1 MFSSAKMSLT
11 DREAEILKRI
21 REGVNSPT
29 SLASDLGITQSG
41 ATQAL
46 QKMEKKGILTRTKIG
61 RNVLYR
67 PVEDENTPRKTKE
80 LEEDLELIRESYHSL
95 SKVWSHVLRLDL
107 TQEELEKVRE
117 ARNDLEEILIRRGKS
132 LY

>member
-1 MFSSAKMSLT
+1 MSLT
-11 DREAEILKRI
+11 ERETEILKRI

-29 SLASDLGITQSG
+29 SLATDLGITQSG

-46 QKMEKKGILTRTKIG
+46 QKLEKKGILTRTKIG

-67 PVEDENTPRKTKE
+67 PVKEVETPRKARE
-80 LEEDLELIRESYHSL
+80 LEEDLELIRESYDSL

-107 TQEELEKVRE
+107 TQDELEKVRE
-117 ARNDLEEILIRRGKS
+117 ARNHLEEILIRRGKS
-132 LY
+132 LD

>member
-1 MFSSAKMSLT
+1 MSLT
-11 DREAEILKRI
+11 ERENEILSRI

-29 SLASDLGITQSG
+29 ALAADLGITQSG
-41 ATQAL
+41 ATQAM
-46 QKMEKKGILTRTKIG
+46 QKLEKKGVLVRTKIG

-67 PVEDENTPRKTKE
+67 PVDDGPPSTKARE

-107 TQEELEKVRE
+107 SQDELAKVRE
-117 ARNDLEEILIRRGKS
+117 ARNLLEEILIRRGKS
-132 LY
+132 LE